1 MERDTTDELEQFRQQ
16 WQQEVTARSKAPS
29 SAATAKSPHPS
40 RHGGGAFIRRAPS
53 PVPQTPVGVPDETP
67 DESAQHGDHALDW
80 SKMDG
85 DDHATAR
92 QEPNSALEH
101 YERAVEREDEG
112 SLGDSLNHYRKAFR
126 VITPMLPLSPPSIAD
141 V

>member
-1 MERDTTDELEQFRQQ
+1 MERDTADELEQFRQQ

-29 SAATAKSPHPS
+29 SAPTAKSPHPS
-40 RHGGGAFIRRAPS
+40 HHGGAFVRRAPS

-67 DESAQHGDHALDW
+67 DESAQHGDHASDL
-80 SKMDG
+80 SQTDG

-112 SLGDSLNHYRKAFR
+112 SLGDSLSHYRKAFR
-126 VITPMLPLSPPSIAD
+126 VITPMVPVGLSSIAD